1 MTTLISFLGK
11 SRADTQTGYRTA
23 RYRFDSG
30 FVRDVSFFGMA
41 LVEYLKPER
50 LVLVGT
56 TGSMWDVF
64 FEQQSSPDDD
74 VLPLIDAVTTESVT
88 AELLAV
94 NESHLSSR
102 LGIPV
107 TCLLIPYARD
117 TAEQSAVLGSIAKA
131 VRPGEEVV
139 IDVTHGFRHLPML
152 ALVAARYLTHVRQV
166 KVDELYYGALEMTP
180 PGGETPVLR
189 LGGML
194 QMLDWVEALST
205 YEKDGDYGV
214 FSTLLAD
221 DGMDPKRAQL
231 LSKAAFYERSSNPVK
246 ARETLTSVFESVNAH
261 EGALGGLF
269 RDELSQRI
277 SWFKTG
283 NRADWELALSDAYL
297 KRQDYFRSTTYLYE
311 AFVSRATFSLKL
323 DTNDFDNREEGF
335 SQAQKRLPE
344 ARQLKNLRNAI
355 AHGLRRKDD
364 KDADSLSD
372 QSLLSEKLRSLRRK
386 LFK

>member
-11 SRADTQTGYRTA
+11 SRVDARTGYRTA

-30 FVRDVSFFGMA
+30 FARDVPFFGMA

-74 VLPLIDAVTTESVT
+74 LLPLIDAVSTERVT
-88 AELLAV
+88 ADLLAA

-107 TCLLIPYARD
+107 TCLLVPYARD
-117 TAEQSAVLGSIAKA
+117 TAEQSALLGSVAKT

-180 PGGETPVLR
+180 PDGETPVLR

-231 LSKAAFYERSSNPVK
+231 LSKAAFFERSSNPVK

-261 EGALGGLF
+261 EGALGKLF

-283 NRADWELALSDAYL
+283 HRADWELALSDAYF
-297 KRQDYFRSTTYLYE
+297 KRKDYFRATTYLYE
-311 AFVSRATFSLKL
+311 AFVTRATFALKL
-323 DTNDFDNREEGF
+323 DTQNFDNREEAF
-335 SQAQKRLPE
+335 SEDLKRMPE
-344 ARQLKNLRNAI
+344 AKQLKNLRNAV
-355 AHGLRRKDD
+355 AHGLRHRDD
-364 KDADSLSD
+364 KDTNVLSD
-372 QSLLSEKLRSLRRK
+372 QSLLSEKLRSLRKK